1 MLGWRHVMSIDRN
14 CSWLERL
21 DSVEEL
27 DADSVASLRQ
37 RVPAEREM
45 NLSGPQFSEAP
56 PY

>member
-1 MLGWRHVMSIDRN
+1 MLRWRHVMSIDRN